1 MSFTQKFINHNLY
14 HLKGNKKKSN
24 KIFLVEFNGW
34 PAIHIIFSY
43 LINFFKNEKGCKIVA
58 YECYH
63 LLNRLEPA
71 WYSKYLWKL
80 GIFLNLF
87 KKN

>member
-43 LINFFKNEKGCKIVA
+43 FAVVTN
-58 YECYH
+58 
-63 LLNRLEPA
+63 
-71 WYSKYLWKL
+71 
-80 GIFLNLF
+80 
-87 KKN
+87 